1 MSFPIAEL
9 SQEQRLSLSRI
20 ESLMV
25 VSRCKMLRAIRRSTE
40 DISDTAIRDSY
51 QGQSIL
57 VLLHN
62 VSTECSDP
70 YILM

>member
-25 VSRCKMLRAIRRSTE
+25 VSRCEMLRAIRRSTE
-40 DISDTAIRDSY
+40 DVSDTAIRDRAFR
-51 QGQSIL
+51 IA
-57 VLLHN
+57 
-62 VSTECSDP
+62 P
-70 YILM
+70 